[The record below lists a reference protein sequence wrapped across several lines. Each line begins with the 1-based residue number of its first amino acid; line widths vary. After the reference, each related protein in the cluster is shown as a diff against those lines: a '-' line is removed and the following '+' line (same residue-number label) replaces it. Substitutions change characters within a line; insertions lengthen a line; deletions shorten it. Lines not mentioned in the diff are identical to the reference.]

1 VILDI
6 QRQPGANVIE
16 TVQRIKSELPRLQR
30 AMPAGVKVN
39 VVQDRTGT
47 IRASVRDVQFTL
59 VLTVALVVLVVFIFL
74 RTIRATVIAG
84 VALPLS
90 LIATFGIMWLC
101 GFSLDNLSLMA
112 LTIGTGFVVDD
123 AIVMIENIVRHIE
136 EGDDGFTA
144 ALRGASEIG
153 FTVIS
158 LTVSLIAVFIPLLFM
173 TGIVGR
179 MFREFAL
186 TLTIAIVTSAIVS
199 LTLTPMMCSRLLRPA
214 ARAAALRSPTG

>member
-1 VILDI
+1 I
-6 QRQPGANVIE
+6 
-16 TVQRIKSELPRLQR
+16 
-30 AMPAGVKVN
+30 
-39 VVQDRTGT
+39 
-47 IRASVRDVQFTL
+47 
-59 VLTVALVVLVVFIFL
+59 
-74 RTIRATVIAG
+74 IAG
-84 VALPLS
+84 VTLPLS
-90 LIATFGIMWLC
+90 LIATFGIMWFC

-123 AIVMIENIVRHIE
+123 AIVMIENIVRHME
-136 EGDDGFTA
+136 DGETAFEA

-186 TLTIAIVTSAIVS
+186 TLTIAVVTSAVVS
-199 LTLTPMMCSRLLRPA
+199 LTLTPMMCSRLLRHQSTAPA
-214 ARAAALRSPTG
+214 GGGFPHVFHRAIDW